1 MNYNDRDKELLKIK
15 KKASFSNVKDFPQ
28 STECSLEENL

>member
-1 MNYNDRDKELLKIK
+1 MNYNDRDKEFLKIK
-15 KKASFSNVKDFPQ
+15 KVSFSNVKDFPQ